1 MRIFVSLLASL
12 AAILAV
18 SAFST
23 AVGWADDDKPAKDK
37 VEKPEKADKPE
48 KGDDDEA
55 EDGEKPEKGDK
66 PEKADKE
73 RNPNAADPQHPHG
86 GPPGLAKGPGDPAAP
101 GLPTPP
107 ALGQTIGFKPVDGQG
122 KVKIKLPGED
132 EWTKLE
138 EGATVPMG
146 STVDAIDGIVE
157 VVAEADPVTGERQ
170 NALVYGSEFKVDQFT
185 PPGALAPVV
194 DLVLKGGDF
203 DDCRKSKS
211 APTARAAGN
220 GRGGK
225 AGIVRGLWASGKGRF
240 RTRGK
245 HSAATVRG
253 TRWAT
258 VDRCNSTTTKVFEG
272 VVDVTDFELGKVF
285 SVKAGGRH
293 IARNSGG

>member
-12 AAILAV
+12 AAILAASV
-18 SAFST
+18 FST
-23 AVGWADDDKPAKDK
+23 AVGWADDDKPVKDK
-37 VEKPEKADKPE
+37 VEKAEKPEKAAKPDKAE
-48 KGDDDEA
+48 KGDD
-55 EDGEKPEKGDK
+55 GDK
-66 PEKADKE
+66 PEKAAKDKV
-73 RNPNAADPQHPHG
+73 RNPNAADPQQPLG
-86 GPPGLAKGPGDPAAP
+86 GPPGLVKGPGDPAAP

-107 ALGQTIGFKPVDGQG
+107 ALGQSIGFKPVPGQG

-132 EWTKLE
+132 DWTELT
-138 EGATVPMG
+138 EGETVPMG

-170 NALVYGSEFKVDQFT
+170 NALVYGSEFKVDQFV
-185 PPGALAPVV
+185 PAGAPAAVV

-203 DDCRKSKS
+203 SDCKSRKT
-211 APTARAAGN
+211 TARAAGN

-258 VDRCNSTTTKVFEG
+258 VDRCQSTTTKVFEG

-285 SVKAGGRH
+285 SVKAGQRH

>member
-1 MRIFVSLLASL
+1 MRILVSLLLSL
-12 AAILAV
+12 AAVLAA

-23 AVGWADDDKPAKDK
+23 AIGFADDDKPVKDK
-37 VEKPEKADKPE
+37 TEKAEKADKPEKAEKPQKPEKADKPE
-48 KGDDDEA
+48 KA
-55 EDGEKPEKGDK
+55 E
-66 PEKADKE
+66 KE

-86 GPPGLAKGPGDPAAP
+86 GPPGLVKGPGDPAAP

-107 ALGQTIGFKPVDGQG
+107 ALGQTIGFKPVPGQG

-132 EWTKLE
+132 DWTELT
-138 EGATVPMG
+138 EGETVPMG

-170 NALVYGSEFKVDQFT
+170 NALVYGSEFKVAQFT
-185 PPGALAPVV
+185 PAGAPAAVV

-203 DDCRKSKS
+203 SDCKPGK
-211 APTARAAGN
+211 ATARAAGN

-272 VVDVTDFELGKVF
+272 VVDVTDLELGKVV
-285 SVKAGGRH
+285 SVKAGERH